1 MIARLTIS
9 ERYHSVS
16 IGKDTLRLLDNP
28 DSVLLLVNPEEGTLA
43 VRKND
48 HEDPRGHKVKTDGK
62 GMFRL
67 YSKSLCTAMAP
78 YLKEPEG
85 ERKAVTLHGTLK
97 EDAVLFF
104 LNGEEPSEYTGRI
117 PS

>member
-9 ERYHSVS
+9 ERYNSVS
-16 IGKDTLRLLDNP
+16 IGRDTLRLLENP

-43 VRKND
+43 VTKNAN
-48 HEDPRGHKVKTDGK
+48 EDPRGHKVKQDSK

-67 YSKSLCTAMAP
+67 YSKSLCAAMSP

-85 ERKAVTLHGTLK
+85 ERKAVTLHGTLR

-104 LNGEEPSEYTGRI
+104 LNGEEPSNQTGRI
-117 PS
+117 ST